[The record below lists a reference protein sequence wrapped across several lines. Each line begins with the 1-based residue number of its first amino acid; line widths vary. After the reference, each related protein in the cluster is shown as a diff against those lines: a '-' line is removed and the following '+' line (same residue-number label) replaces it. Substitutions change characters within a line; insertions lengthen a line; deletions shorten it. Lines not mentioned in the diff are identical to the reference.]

1 MNTYLTRYYNR
12 DTDTRN
18 NLLLFKVSQ
27 SKYCL
32 TGLQYEKTKKK
43 NLSGTKYFC
52 HFMQICFSAVFT
64 ENSSTKINANATYE
78 LCLSNS
84 KSCRE
89 LV

>member
-32 TGLQYEKTKKK
+32 TYNTRKEKK

-64 ENSSTKINANATYE
+64 ENSSTKNNANYE